1 MQIPLLVATT
11 VSFLCCLCYCA
22 SSLYLWHLFAYRTFC
37 SLKRQ
42 HCIEEV
48 THRLCWNTQ
57 EAVVSELDRMNDD
70 VVEIAP

>member
-1 MQIPLLVATT
+1 MALPRFLKHKFLVLPN
-11 VSFLCCLCYCA
+11 SEC
-22 SSLYLWHLFAYRTFC
+22 R
-37 SLKRQ
+37 KK
-42 HCIEEV
+42 EEV